1 MKCCKAVLF
10 LGNIHELPLTHEMK
24 GKETDL
30 YIDFRVFELSDY
42 LSIFLEFVPVQSY
55 VLKII
60 YTQNTSDHALF
71 LKYKCFIRD
80 RKGVG

>member
-1 MKCCKAVLF
+1 
-10 LGNIHELPLTHEMK
+10 MK

-71 LKYKCFIRD
+71 LKYKCIIRD